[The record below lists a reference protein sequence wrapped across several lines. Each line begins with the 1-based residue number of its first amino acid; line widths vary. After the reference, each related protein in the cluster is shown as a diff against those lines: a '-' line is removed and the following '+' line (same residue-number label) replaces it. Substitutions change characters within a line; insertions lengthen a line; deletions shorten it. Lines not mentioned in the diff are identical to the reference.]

1 MLSDCPARTR
11 PSQWAAHHLMLR
23 AHCPSYAQTS
33 TPWMASIPALF
44 GHVLCAGKVL
54 IMSDDAAL
62 AQHRAGDDKASAAGP
77 SAGARREALLTS
89 ELALGCSLFMFTV
102 QANGPQAS
110 VLDPFTNFPTR
121 EEIENAQKAVL
132 ASIGEKGSEKRA
144 HANSLCAEPWLC
156 RNHGCGSGV

>member
-1 MLSDCPARTR
+1 
-11 PSQWAAHHLMLR
+11 
-23 AHCPSYAQTS
+23 
-33 TPWMASIPALF
+33 
-44 GHVLCAGKVL
+44 
-54 IMSDDAAL
+54 
-62 AQHRAGDDKASAAGP
+62 
-77 SAGARREALLTS
+77 
-89 ELALGCSLFMFTV
+89 MFTV

-156 RNHGCGSGV
+156 RNHGSGSGV